1 MILNVY
7 YASRA
12 SSEICY
18 GNTRGIKAISDS
30 RSRIQILLSSCN
42 NIINSLSGERK
53 QEWNAPLLDST
64 ACRQMGLGAR
74 YSSVVSAFAHGVM
87 ARRVDSLW
95 WTH

>member
-1 MILNVY
+1 MFSRYDGNEKKKRKKRKKDMILNVY

-53 QEWNAPLLDST
+53 QEWYAPLLDT
-64 ACRQMGLGAR
+64 LH
-74 YSSVVSAFAHGVM
+74 VVRWVEEPDIAP
-87 ARRVDSLW
+87 W
-95 WTH
+95 